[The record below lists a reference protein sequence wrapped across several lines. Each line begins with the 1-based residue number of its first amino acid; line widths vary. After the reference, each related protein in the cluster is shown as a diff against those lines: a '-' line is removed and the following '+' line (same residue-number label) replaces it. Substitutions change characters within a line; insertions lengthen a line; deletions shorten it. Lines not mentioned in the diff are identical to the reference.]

1 MRRLLV
7 LMAGL
12 GVLPAA
18 TGCCHTAGFCDCY
31 PPVTPCC
38 VYGLY
43 PPAVFEHAVA
53 VAAPAAPDAPAVPER
68 LAPPREGQ

>member
-7 LMAGL
+7 FLAGL

-43 PPAVFEHAVA
+43 PPAVFEHALT
-53 VAAPAAPDAPAVPER
+53 VAAPEAPAAPER

>member
-7 LMAGL
+7 MLAGL

-18 TGCCHTAGFCDCY
+18 TGCCHTAGFCDCQ
-31 PPVTPCC
+31 PPVNMCC

-43 PPAVFEHAVA
+43 PPALFEHAMMA
-53 VAAPAAPDAPAVPER
+53 AAPEPPAAPER
-68 LAPPREGQ
+68 LAPPRKGQ

>member
-7 LMAGL
+7 FLAGL

-18 TGCCHTAGFCDCY
+18 TGCCHTAGYCDCY
-31 PPVTPCC
+31 PPVNSCC
-38 VYGLY
+38 LYGLY
-43 PPAVFEHAVA
+43 PPAVYEHALT
-53 VAAPAAPDAPAVPER
+53 VAAPEPPAVPAAPER